1 MPSLE
6 AFAGQSSNK
15 VVFTA
20 EDTAGLIGVSDTAFA
35 RTTKAVT
42 LSPTKISPGG
52 ALTVTV
58 AGFTADSGEVSAYNA
73 EFTVTMGTTNGGS
86 DITLTGTSVFP
97 IGADGSGT
105 GTVTVPPKATLLLLI
120 VIALLVFIIYTTTRS
135 DPSEIEKR
143 DSIRDLDKAILRQET
158 TLNDLSKDI
167 QSFQDPL
174 DKLKRYLSGGT
185 LAGKFGEWSL
195 EAIMQDIFHS
205 NQFEK
210 NAEVIK
216 GSGKRVEFVLKMPE
230 GLLLPIDAKFPSG
243 LYDNYL
249 YAINQGDEKLVKKS
263 IDDIRRHVLKDA
275 IDIKEKY
282 IQVGITIDLGVMYI
296 PSEALMQLI
305 DSIDNLREEIFRDS
319 RVLIMGPNSL
329 AAYLISVHMGFR
341 TLALNSRASETMEE
355 FGKLKK
361 EFEKFGSST
370 DDLLKKADA
379 MLKAVNE
386 HATRERQMHKAIK
399 NMDQLDS

>member
-1 MPSLE
+1 MNLW
-6 AFAGQSSNK
+6 
-15 VVFTA
+15 
-20 EDTAGLIGVSDTAFA
+20 LVSF
-35 RTTKAVT
+35 
-42 LSPTKISPGG
+42 
-52 ALTVTV
+52 
-58 AGFTADSGEVSAYNA
+58 
-73 EFTVTMGTTNGGS
+73 
-86 DITLTGTSVFP
+86 
-97 IGADGSGT
+97 
-105 GTVTVPPKATLLLLI
+105 LLLI
-120 VIALLVFIIYTTTRS
+120 VIVLLAFIIFTTTRS
-135 DPSEIEKR
+135 DPSEVEKR

-216 GSGKRVEFVLKMPE
+216 GTGKRVEFVLKMPE

-249 YAINQGDEKLVKKS
+249 YAINQGDEKIVKKS

-282 IQVGITIDLGVMYI
+282 IQVGVTIDLGVMYI